1 MPVRPTLQCWQECG
15 VTGTVAYCYLLIWI
29 QGRTDALK
37 SWWVVSYLPGFH
49 RTQSIL
55 TSPSVCARNDEIG
68 FHRSPYASVYIYSW
82 SLGSREAQF
91 LSLAKREQR
100 VGLSIPWKRLLNQN
114 QKIADPRGS
123 VESPLWY
130 ANWQKPDSYPL
141 PPFDSSGGTFGRC
154 KLWGQMQVRGKMNQ
168 KGSMFSLVAKYSHL
182 DFLGAHT
189 LLAVVPICRTVYLK
203 LTF

>member
-1 MPVRPTLQCWQECG
+1 MPVRPTLQCWQEHG

-37 SWWVVSYLPGFH
+37 SWWVVSYGPGFH

-55 TSPSVCARNDEIG
+55 TSPSVCTRNDEIG

-82 SLGSREAQF
+82 SLGSGEAQF

-123 VESPLWY
+123 VESPVWY
-130 ANWQKPDSYPL
+130 ANWQKPDSPPPHLIPL
-141 PPFDSSGGTFGRC
+141 VEHLGDVNCGDRCRSGARWT
-154 KLWGQMQVRGKMNQ
+154 K
-168 KGSMFSLVAKYSHL
+168 KGACFPWLQNIHIL
-182 DFLGAHT
+182 IFLA
-189 LLAVVPICRTVYLK
+189 
-203 LTF
+203 LTRSWQSFRFAGLFI

>member
-1 MPVRPTLQCWQECG
+1 MPVRPTLQCWQEHG

-37 SWWVVSYLPGFH
+37 SWWVVSYRPGFH

-55 TSPSVCARNDEIG
+55 TSPSVCTRNDEIG

-82 SLGSREAQF
+82 SLGSGEAQF
-91 LSLAKREQR
+91 LSLVKREQR
-100 VGLSIPWKRLLNQN
+100 VGLSIPRKRLLNQN
-114 QKIADPRGS
+114 QKIADPAAAWR
-123 VESPLWY
+123 VPWY
-130 ANWQKPDSYPL
+130 ADRNLTHSPSPSR
-141 PPFDSSGGTFGRC
+141 FDSTGGTFGRC

-189 LLAVVPICRTVYLK
+189 LFAVVPICRTVYLK
-203 LTF
+203 LIF